1 MAERSCRATTSPST
15 ACWSMTFPGWSES
28 DERLRSGT
36 IYIVGPQKHRSPADL
51 GKFGRPK
58 NVRRSFKSSEDR
70 LFSASCGYL
79 RQHTATFGYIRPLS
93 REERRKSAAERPL
106 SSRDRP
112 FSASL
117 GRTTREDRSLAREK
131 RVSTG
136 PLPCTCGYLR
146 VLSHTYAPETCRS
159 REERP
164 RIVPPP
170 WSIGRD
176 SIGSKKEVIR
186 TTIGPIK
193 KMD

>member
-1 MAERSCRATTSPST
+1 MAERSCRTTTSPST

-28 DERLRSGT
+28 DERLRSGS

-70 LFSASCGYL
+70 LLSASCGSL
-79 RQHTATFGYIRPLS
+79 RQHTPTFGHSRAKNGGRTADIGRRAAESVLSRAGIAHFRPL
-93 REERRKSAAERPL
+93 
-106 SSRDRP
+106 
-112 FSASL
+112 SASL

-146 VLSHTYAPETCRS
+146 VLSHTCAQETCRS

-164 RIVPPP
+164 
-170 WSIGRD
+170 
-176 SIGSKKEVIR
+176 
-186 TTIGPIK
+186 
-193 KMD
+193 